1 MNWHETIEFIRKDP
15 AYEQLVKEA
24 YFSADLKYNVEA
36 FKNSPEF
43 NETLKLISS
52 LNLEESQSILDI
64 GAGNG
69 ISSVALALE
78 GKNVVALEPDPS
90 DSIGAGAIEKMKL
103 EYQLSN
109 LEVIISYGEDMPFEN
124 DSFDIVYARQ
134 TMHHANN
141 LEQFT
146 KSIYRV
152 LKPNGV
158 LFTIRDHVITDAK
171 DKKNFL
177 NKHPLHKFYG
187 GENAYTLDEYKH
199 ALISA
204 GFKLSKIIGPGDS
217 VINYSPWNKER
228 LASFLKNKFGRYAI
242 NNLILN
248 LAWSFILYRQ
258 NKLPGRLYSFIA
270 IK

>member
-1 MNWHETIEFIRKDP
+1 MNWHETIEYIRKDP
-15 AYEQLVKEA
+15 AYKELVKEA
-24 YFSADLKYNVEA
+24 YFSADLKSNVEA
-36 FKNSPEF
+36 FRISPEF
-43 NETLKLISS
+43 NETLKLIGSF
-52 LNLEESQSILDI
+52 NFEESQSILDI

-69 ISSVALALE
+69 ISSIALSLE
-78 GKNVVALEPDPS
+78 GKSVVALEPDSS
-90 DSIGAGAIEKMKL
+90 DTIGAGAIEKMKL
-103 EYQLSN
+103 EYHLDN
-109 LEVIISYGEDMPFEN
+109 LEIILSYGEDMPFEN
-124 DSFDIVYARQ
+124 DSFDIVYTRQ

-158 LFTIRDHVITDAK
+158 LFTIRDHVITDTK
-171 DKKNFL
+171 DKKLFL
-177 NKHPLHKFYG
+177 KKHPLHKFYG

-204 GFKLSKIIGPGDS
+204 GFKLSKILGPSDS
-217 VINYSPWNKER
+217 IINYSPWSKER
-228 LASFLKNKFGRYAI
+228 LASILKNKFGGWVI
-242 NNLILN
+242 NNIILN

-258 NKLPGRLYSFIA
+258 KKLPGRLYSFIA